1 MQGDSLSDLPSSA
14 LAAALFW
21 EGHIESVTPF
31 TTDTSLLHKRC
42 GGGGRKR
49 DQTPEGLWREME
61 QGACLKCRT
70 ICFTNCQGRMLGTLW
85 YAWSRPTHLLN
96 FRVVCWIYTLNSYS
110 NKQNCTAGKICR
122 ESEIGVW
129 SGWALIRAGW
139 VNTFRKC
146 LRVAEVTRP
155 KWGKHIIDFRQH
167 CQH

>member
-1 MQGDSLSDLPSSA
+1 MQCHYSITSQSSLLCGWSSMQGDSLSDLPSSA

-85 YAWSRPTHLLN
+85 YGQGRHIYWISEWCVEFTPSIRTQTSRIVLQAKYAENL
-96 FRVVCWIYTLNSYS
+96 RL
-110 NKQNCTAGKICR
+110 
-122 ESEIGVW
+122 ESDLGEPWFGQ
-129 SGWALIRAGW
+129 G
-139 VNTFRKC
+139 
-146 LRVAEVTRP
+146 E
-155 KWGKHIIDFRQH
+155 
-167 CQH
+167 